1 MTTEMIIEFPGGPK
15 RVDTHIRGFTVKTDS
30 SIEGGGEGL
39 APSPGAIFLAGLG
52 SCTASTGRTYC
63 RTHGFPIPEQ
73 VKAIVHSNPETG
85 VVERIEFE
93 FIVPEGFP
101 EDHLEALTRAAGA
114 CDVKKMWQN
123 VPEFSATAR
132 INR

>member
-52 SCTASTGRTYC
+52 ACTASTGRTYC

-73 VKAIVHSNPETG
+73 VKAIVNLRRKKGDIQSIRELAMLDQFTDADIIRLEPYL
-85 VVERIEFE
+85 EF
-93 FIVPEGFP
+93 
-101 EDHLEALTRAAGA
+101 
-114 CDVKKMWQN
+114 
-123 VPEFSATAR
+123 
-132 INR
+132 